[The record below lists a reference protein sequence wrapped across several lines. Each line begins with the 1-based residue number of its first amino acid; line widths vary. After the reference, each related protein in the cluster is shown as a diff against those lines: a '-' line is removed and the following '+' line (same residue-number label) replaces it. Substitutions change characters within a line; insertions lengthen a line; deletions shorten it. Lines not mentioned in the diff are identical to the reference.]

1 MPTIHVE
8 ANLSVDDLVEVVSR
22 LSEPELER
30 LSSEV
35 NLVRAKR
42 KSACLPEHES
52 ELLQL
57 INQSV
62 PAEMQSRYDEL
73 IAMREA
79 ETLTSALHQ
88 ELLDLTRQVESHNL
102 GRVKALTEL
111 AALRQ
116 TTLIQLL
123 RDLQI
128 QLSPDALVANGIAKG
143 GNVPQTKGRIR

>member
-8 ANLSVDDLVEVVSR
+8 ANLSVDDLVGVVSR

-42 KSACLPEHES
+42 KSPCLPEHES
-52 ELLQL
+52 ELLQT

-79 ETLTSALHQ
+79 ETLTQALHQ
-88 ELLDLTRQVESHNL
+88 ELLDLTQQVESHNL

-116 TTLIQLL
+116 TTLKKLL

-128 QLSPDALVANGIAKG
+128 QLSPDA
-143 GNVPQTKGRIR
+143 